1 MGKMDNYSLLRHK
14 IYPNG
19 ISMME
24 TAKYFCGAKI
34 VINLHRSYNDK
45 TLFNK
50 IVGKLS
56 RILLIHAHLKFQ
68 HVVRFN

>member
-24 TAKYFCGAKI
+24 TAKYF
-34 VINLHRSYNDK
+34 V
-45 TLFNK
+45 
-50 IVGKLS
+50 VQKL
-56 RILLIHAHLKFQ
+56 
-68 HVVRFN
+68 